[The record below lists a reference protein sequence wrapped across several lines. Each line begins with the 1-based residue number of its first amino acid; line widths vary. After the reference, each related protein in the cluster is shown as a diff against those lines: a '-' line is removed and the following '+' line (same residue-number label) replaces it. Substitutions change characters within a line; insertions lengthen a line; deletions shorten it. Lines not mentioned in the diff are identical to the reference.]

1 MVTQFALGG
10 EPAVSVQTLARKCG
24 SIANTDSKCR
34 EILNAAYARAKNLLS
49 ANIES
54 LSALAEALIARE
66 TLSGEEVR
74 VILSE
79 GGARLSNETAH
90 SAKEA

>member
-1 MVTQFALGG
+1 MPRNPERGV
-10 EPAVSVQTLARKCG
+10 
-24 SIANTDSKCR
+24 
-34 EILNAAYARAKNLLS
+34 ARAKNLLS

-66 TLSGEEVR
+66 TLSGEEVH

-79 GGARLSNETAH
+79 SGARLSNETAH